1 MIQFSNIDNKD
12 IPATLNQ
19 ILQGKKLVLSNYFG
33 VGNDD
38 ECSVYL
44 GDNTVL
50 IRKTE
55 YDFYRLFIQ
64 SADIAEAKKLLNN
77 LNGERYVINIP
88 SKKPIPEWYDLLESS
103 GFENIGIYNRYYS
116 TKVKL
121 RKSAS
126 GDFATIEDSEAID
139 NLLKSNF
146 SLYTDYLPTY
156 KQLCEMIENNQV
168 LVSRDEQ
175 GNVKGTLIYTIQG
188 KKCYYNAWID
198 FSGKGLFLLYKAYN
212 IAVEHGIQYVYFWVN
227 STNVNVIN
235 LHLMMGAQPDG
246 LKDYTFIKYN

>member
-1 MIQFSNIDNKD
+1 MIQFSNIENKD

-19 ILQGKKLVLSNYFG
+19 VLQGKKLVLSNFFG

-38 ECSVYL
+38 ECGVYL

-77 LNGERYVINIP
+77 LNWERYVTNIP

-116 TKVKL
+116 TKVKM

-126 GDFATIEDSEAID
+126 GDFASIGDLDAID
-139 NLLKSNF
+139 TLLKSNF

-156 KQLCEMIENNQV
+156 KQLCEMIDNNQV

-175 GNVKGTLIYTIQG
+175 GNVKGTLIYTLQG

-212 IAVEHGIQYVYFWVN
+212 IAVENGIQYVYFWVN

-235 LHLMMGAQPDG
+235 LHLMMGAKPDG
-246 LKDYTFIKYN
+246 LVDYTFIKDN